1 MRLLVPALAVV
12 LLVSCST
19 QPPQSAADIMNGV
32 CADVRAKVDAIPPV
46 KDSDTNYDEAPKL
59 ATEYSLAN
67 TAETTFRANT
77 APRYQAFVSAW
88 GALVTTLQREQDTFN
103 GNGLATAPG
112 SDTSNALRLYGT
124 MQDTQKAEQAVR
136 TAANKAGL
144 TECGQ
149 QIAWRPE
156 R

>member
-1 MRLLVPALAVV
+1 V
-12 LLVSCST
+12 
-19 QPPQSAADIMNGV
+19 
-32 CADVRAKVDAIPPV
+32 
-46 KDSDTNYDEAPKL
+46 PKL

-77 APRYQAFVSAW
+77 GPRYQAFVSAW
-88 GALVTTLQREQDTFN
+88 GALVTTLQSEQDTYN
-103 GNGLATAPG
+103 GNGFSTLPG
-112 SDTSNALRLYGT
+112 SDTANLLLLAGA